1 MEFRVLGPIE
11 ALTGEELWDIG
22 RPRQQAV
29 LAVLLVNANQVVPIG
44 RLIDRVWGQ
53 HPPASARNVLY
64 GHIGRLRTML
74 ARADA
79 VEPDSV
85 LRRRSGG
92 YLLTVDPS
100 KVDLHQFRELLTAAR
115 RSTESDRAVR
125 LYERADLLWRGPA
138 FAGVTSPWLL
148 SLRATLDNERFSGL
162 LDRNDIFIRQGRST
176 EILAELRQLSAR
188 HPFDERIAHQLVSA
202 LYLSG
207 KPAEA
212 LSTYAEIRAR
222 LANEVGLD
230 PGPSL
235 RALEIQILTGDPELQ
250 PPARSA
256 LRLTSVH
263 HAADARLPRVP
274 RQLPADISDFTGRD
288 NELARLETLAEDSP
302 VWTITGP
309 PGIGKTAL
317 AVHWAHRARDRFP
330 DGELYTDL
338 HKLPADPAG
347 VLARFLRALGLK
359 AAEIPRGLDERAET
373 YRSLVSGRR
382 LLVVI
387 DNANQEASV
396 TPLLPGST
404 SCGVLVTSHVRLGAL
419 AGAHQVELDMLD
431 LLQAIRMLTRIVGAE
446 RVRAE
451 PQAALALAELC
462 ERWPLALRIA
472 GSKLVAKPHWT
483 LAHLVTRLTD
493 EHSRLDELSC
503 GPLDFRT
510 VLAAA
515 YERLGSGA
523 GQLFQSLTR
532 VADDRRLSLTPTTV
546 RGVAEETFEQL
557 VDARL
562 LEPRSTGNGTSY
574 RVHPL
579 IRLFARERACAPRR
593 DRTLET
599 G

>member
-11 ALTGEELWDIG
+11 VLTGEKVWDIG

-29 LAVLLVNANQVVPIG
+29 LAALLVSANHVVSIG
-44 RLIDRVWGQ
+44 RLSERVWGQ
-53 HPPASARNVLY
+53 SPPASARNVLY
-64 GHIGRLRTML
+64 GHIGRLRAIL
-74 ARADA
+74 ARAGE
-79 VEPDSV
+79 VEPDSA

-100 KVDLHQFRELLTAAR
+100 TVDLHHFRELLTAAR
-115 RSTESDRAVR
+115 RSTETERAMR

-162 LDRNDIFIRQGRST
+162 LDRNDIFISQGRST

-212 LSTYAEIRAR
+212 LATYAEIRTR
-222 LANEVGLD
+222 LATELGLD

-235 RALEIQILTGDPELQ
+235 RTLEIQILTGDPELQ

-256 LRLTSVH
+256 LRLTAVH
-263 HAADARLPRVP
+263 QSADARLPRVP
-274 RQLPADISDFTGRD
+274 RQLPADVSDFTGRGT
-288 NELARLETLAEDSP
+288 ELARLETLSEDSP

-330 DGELYTDL
+330 DGELYADL
-338 HKLPADPAG
+338 HNVPADPAG

-419 AGAHQVELDMLD
+419 AGVHQIELDVLD
-431 LLQAIRMLTRIVGAE
+431 LMQAIQMLARIVGTD

-451 PQAALALAELC
+451 PQAALSLAGLC

-483 LAHLVTRLTD
+483 LAHLVSRLTD

-510 VLAAA
+510 ALAAA

-523 GQLFQSLTR
+523 RQLFQSLTR
-532 VADDRRLSLTPTTV
+532 VSEDWHLGFTPTTV
-546 RGVAEETFEQL
+546 CGVAEETFEQL

-562 LEPRSTGNGTSY
+562 LEPTGTGNGTSY

-579 IRLFARERACAPRR
+579 IRLFARERASAPRR